1 MQHLDPTPAGATRR
15 RLLSIGALAAGALLL
30 SACAAD
36 PTPTEPPAVEPAAV
50 NEELRALLPQEIIDA
65 GELIIGSP
73 LSSPPLIFVD
83 AAGDPTG
90 IAYEVSLGLGE
101 ILGVD
106 VVWEDLAFPGVIPGL
121 QAGNID
127 LSMGVIGDT
136 AARQEVL
143 DFVDLFKN
151 EAALLTQ
158 KGNPNDIT
166 DLESACGL
174 TIGVLAGSLQM
185 ARVEAAS
192 DECTAAG
199 DDPIVINEYQSQTDG
214 QAAVQSERVAAY
226 FAPFLTLN
234 HVAVT
239 AGNGEIFELGSGRYP
254 DNPFGIGMQK
264 DRGTLAEAIQGA
276 LKELVRSG
284 AYDAIMA
291 EYQSSEA
298 ALTEDLVLIN
308 GAGTSAFPLD

>member
-15 RLLSIGALAAGALLL
+15 RLLSVAAIAAGALLFN
-30 SACAAD
+30 ACAAD
-36 PTPTEPPAVEPAAV
+36 PGPAEEPSEAPVAV
-50 NEELRALLPQEIIDA
+50 NEELRALLPQEILDA
-65 GELIIGSP
+65 GEIIIGSP

-83 AAGDPTG
+83 ESGDPTG
-90 IAYEVSLGLGE
+90 IAHEVSLGIGE
-101 ILGVD
+101 ILGID
-106 VVWEDLAFPGVIPGL
+106 VVWEDMAFPGIIPGL

-158 KGNPNDIT
+158 KGNPNDVT

-192 DECTAAG
+192 DACVTAG
-199 DDPIVINEYQSQTDG
+199 DEPIVINEYQSQTDG
-214 QAAVQSERVAAY
+214 QAAVQSERIAAY

-239 AGNGEIFELGSGRYP
+239 AGGGSIFELGTGRYP

-276 LKELVRSG
+276 LQELVRSG
-284 AYDAIMA
+284 AYDEIMA
-291 EYQSSEA
+291 AYSSSEA